1 MITVTRPTAEIRII
15 TDMQA
20 LAESIRLGNRI
31 LELDQANAGTESEA
45 SEIRAERERTAGE
58 LKALMERIEGK
69 TLVVTLRGLNASRWA
84 QITLKHSKT
93 VQNRIVK
100 DLPAIASEA
109 APLMLEAARWA
120 NGERAEMTPDELT
133 ALIESMTDSQ
143 IGDLMRAVQ
152 ELNTPVTEI
161 PKELTRLI

>member
-45 SEIRAERERTAGE
+45 SEIRAEREKTAGE

-120 NGERAEMTPDELT
+120 NGERAEMTPDELA